1 MLTYGNPNRALLPYI
16 KKETFLESLLSE
28 LYSYPYPDNNSQEA
42 VDEINQ
48 LISLTNSISS
58 SPELVERYK
67 IYDEDFVSYLEN
79 VLSNTGIPRQ
89 EIKDLI
95 DSMDEDIKPITVKLK
110 YYYQRIRPNQLGH
123 MLQMSLYP
131 YFSVSADTPSYPSG
145 HTLISKVYCKVLGN
159 KYPKFYQ
166 QLMGLAQD
174 CSDSRMY
181 MGLHYASDAVFG
193 SYVAD
198 CILEHPE
205 FKKKYKL

>member
-16 KKETFLESLLSE
+16 KKETFLESLLTE
-28 LYSYPYPDNNSQEA
+28 LYSYPYPNNNSQEA

-58 SPELVERYK
+58 DPEMVQRYK
-67 IYDEDFVSYLEN
+67 IYDEDFVGYLVN
-79 VLSNTGIPRQ
+79 VLSNIGIPRQ
-89 EIKDLI
+89 EIADLI
-95 DSMDEDIKPITVKLK
+95 DSMDEDIKPMVVKLK
-110 YYYQRIRPNQLGH
+110 YYYQRIRPNQLAH

-131 YFSVSADTPSYPSG
+131 YEAKTADTPSYPSG
-145 HTLISKVYCKVLGN
+145 HSLTSKVYCAVLGN
-159 KYPKFYQ
+159 KYPKYYQ
-166 QLMGLAQD
+166 QLMALSKD

-181 MGLHYASDAVFG
+181 MGLHYASDAVFAN
-193 SYVAD
+193 YVAD

>member
-95 DSMDEDIKPITVKLK
+95 NSMDEDIKPITIKLK

-131 YFSVSADTPSYPSG
+131 YPSVSADTPSYPSG
-145 HTLISKVYCKVLGN
+145 HTIVSKVYCKVLGN

-166 QLMGLAQD
+166 QLMSLAQD

>member
-95 DSMDEDIKPITVKLK
+95 DSMDEDIKPITIKLK

-131 YFSVSADTPSYPSG
+131 YPSVSADTPSYPSG
-145 HTLISKVYCKVLGN
+145 HTIVSKVYCKVLGN

-166 QLMGLAQD
+166 QLMSLAQD

>member
-1 MLTYGNPNRALLPYI
+1 MLSYGNPNRALLPYI
-16 KKETFLESLLSE
+16 KKETFLESLLTE
-28 LYSYPYPDNNSQEA
+28 LYSYPYPDNNGQEV

-58 SPELVERYK
+58 QPEMVQRYK
-67 IYDEDFVSYLEN
+67 IYDEDFVAYLVN

-89 EIKDLI
+89 EITDLI
-95 DSMDEDIKPITVKLK
+95 DSMDEDIKPMVVKLK

-131 YFSVSADTPSYPSG
+131 YEAKTADTPSYPSG
-145 HTLISKVYCKVLGN
+145 HTLTSKVYCKVLGN

-166 QLMGLAQD
+166 QLMALAQD

-181 MGLHYASDAVFG
+181 MGLHYASDSVFG